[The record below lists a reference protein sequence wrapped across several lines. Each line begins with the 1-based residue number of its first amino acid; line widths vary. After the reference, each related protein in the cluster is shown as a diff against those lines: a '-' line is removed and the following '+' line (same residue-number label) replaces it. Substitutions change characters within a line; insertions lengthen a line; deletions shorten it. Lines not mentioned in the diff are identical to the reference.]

1 MRSPPS
7 SAANMRAGVRRSR
20 LRAPPSNDQLTGMTM
35 HPAHQIRRIV
45 TGHDDDGKAIIES
58 DGICPH
64 VKVREVA
71 GFVSSLLWVTDETP
85 ARVDLRQDRAAR
97 TIGVPPPA
105 NGSILRVVDFPPVT
119 KEAEAIS
126 QETLL
131 KEMGAGHHS
140 HDGGKTRH
148 AFMHRTKSVDYAIV
162 LQGEIDMLL
171 DDSEVHLKAGDFLV
185 QQATNHAWVNRS
197 DKVCRIAF
205 VLIDGVDPLEKV
217 GA

>member
-1 MRSPPS
+1 
-7 SAANMRAGVRRSR
+7 
-20 LRAPPSNDQLTGMTM
+20 M
-35 HPAHQIRRIV
+35 HPTHQIRRIV
-45 TGHDDDGKAIIES
+45 TGHDDTGKAIIES

-64 VKVREVA
+64 VKVREVTDI
-71 GFVSSLLWVTDETP
+71 VSSLLWVTDETP

-119 KEAEAIS
+119 KEAEAID
-126 QETLL
+126 QEVLL
-131 KEMGAGHHS
+131 KGAGHHT
-140 HDGGKTRH
+140 HDGGQTRH

-197 DKVCRIAF
+197 DKICRIAF
-205 VLIDGVDPLEKV
+205 VLIDGVDPLDNS

>member
-1 MRSPPS
+1 
-7 SAANMRAGVRRSR
+7 
-20 LRAPPSNDQLTGMTM
+20 M
-35 HPAHQIRRIV
+35 HPTHQIRRIV
-45 TGHDDDGKAIIES
+45 TGHDDSGKAIVES

-64 VKVREVA
+64 VKVREGA

-119 KEAEAIS
+119 KDTEAVDQEA
-126 QETLL
+126 LL
-131 KEMGAGHHS
+131 KAMVAAQHS
-140 HDGGKTRH
+140 HGGGPGGH
-148 AFMHRTKSVDYAIV
+148 AFVYRNKSVEYASV
-162 LQGEIDMLL
+162 LQGETDIVL
-171 DDSEVHLKAGDFLV
+171 DDSEVHMKAGHFMV

-205 VLIDGVDPLEKV
+205 VLIDGVDPLEK
-217 GA
+217 